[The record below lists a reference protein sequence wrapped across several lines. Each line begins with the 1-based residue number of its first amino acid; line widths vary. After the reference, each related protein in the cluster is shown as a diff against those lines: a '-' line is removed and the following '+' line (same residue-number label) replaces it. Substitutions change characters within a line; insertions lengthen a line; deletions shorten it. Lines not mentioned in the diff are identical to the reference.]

1 MSGVAFTSSVSLLS
15 TRRRPRLC
23 AISPL
28 MRGPSTP
35 PPDYSTIDGNVVNQ
49 RLTSIF
55 RGKLEA
61 ELGRPAD
68 ASGYAGV
75 VEVVKALAQR
85 HRGDPAGLR
94 AASERVLE
102 SLFPGWLPPA
112 FDRIFSRNVPSFA
125 QWINGVVTVAVT
137 QWLMGPSKLAD
148 KGKTVEIER
157 CRYLEGMV
165 VAFLYAIGDVRRA
178 RYEPTKGHCSL
189 LVFLLTV

>member
-1 MSGVAFTSSVSLLS
+1 MLGVAFAPPVALTSA
-15 TRRRPRLC
+15 RRRPRPC
-23 AISPL
+23 GVSPL

-35 PPDYSTIDGNVVNQ
+35 PPDYSAIDGNLVNR

-61 ELGRPAD
+61 ELGRPAR

-85 HRGDPAGLR
+85 HRGDPVGLR
-94 AASERVLE
+94 VASERVLE

-112 FDRIFSRNVPSFA
+112 FDRIFSKNVPGFA
-125 QWINGVVTVAVT
+125 QWINAVVTVAVT

-148 KGKTVEIER
+148 GGKTVEIER
-157 CRYLEGMV
+157 CRYLEGML
-165 VAFLYAIGDVRRA
+165 VALLCATDVR
-178 RYEPTKGHCSL
+178 CSL
-189 LVFLLTV
+189 YESNKGRC